1 MHPFVFLFRCNEGIE
16 KSCMPCKD
24 GKRRRFKTHVEDRGV
39 KAAGLLLYFFVVLL
53 QIGCF
58 GLWSLSWIPF
68 QVLGKVEDGVL
79 GQPTL
84 VELGGI
90 LEEWFENSECVGDF

>member
-1 MHPFVFLFRCNEGIE
+1 MHPLVFFIQ
-16 KSCMPCKD
+16 MQ
-24 GKRRRFKTHVEDRGV
+24 RRNREVMYALQGW
-39 KAAGLLLYFFVVLL
+39 KAAAIQNSCRGQGSQGGRFITLFFVVLL

-90 LEEWFENSECVGDF
+90 LEEWLENSECVGDF

>member
-1 MHPFVFLFRCNEGIE
+1 
-16 KSCMPCKD
+16 MPRKD

-39 KAAGLLLYFFVVLL
+39 KAAGLLLFF
-53 QIGCF
+53 CSSF
-58 GLWSLSWIPF
+58 STWSLSWIPS

-79 GQPTL
+79 GQSTR

>member
-1 MHPFVFLFRCNEGIE
+1 MHPFVYLLRCNEGIE
-16 KSCMPCKD
+16 KSCMPCTD

-39 KAAGLLLYFFVVLL
+39 KAAGLLLYFFCFCD
-53 QIGCF
+53 IGCF
-58 GLWSLSWIPF
+58 GPWSLSWIPF

-79 GQPTL
+79 GQATL

-90 LEEWFENSECVGDF
+90 LEEWFQN